1 MSQLVAS
8 FNAPSSPFAGETAR
22 ATIGKSFSR
31 NAEYASVLASG
42 ADSRHQGRKQL
53 TTMRRYF
60 RRSHKV
66 VNACQE
72 QRQGDRRDA

>member
-31 NAEYASVLASG
+31 NAEYASALTAG
-42 ADSRHQGRKQL
+42 ATAVTRAG
-53 TTMRRYF
+53 
-60 RRSHKV
+60 
-66 VNACQE
+66 NN
-72 QRQGDRRDA
+72 